1 MAELFANFEINR
13 TPRWPRLARLLAASC
28 VVHLML
34 VAAAIYVPT
43 VRRALHLA
51 SMFSNADYVDED
63 YATSEIRERAQII
76 NPAGKLYY
84 PPGYFSN
91 DKTAPPPAA
100 EVRPR
105 PTPAPPKPRPTPTPT
120 PTPTPEPTP
129 APSVSPSP
137 DASPGVAQKNPTG
150 TEAAEP
156 GAVASGGGE
165 LSEEEQKAKDA
176 KAGREGL
183 DKLAAEN
190 KTKLPPK
197 INAKPFKDL
206 LAKGNAMKLKG
217 DLDLSG
223 AMQVTV
229 EADRREDGTLTNMV
243 LSGSNAS
250 NKALKELAKDLV
262 QALSAS
268 HALAFLEGAS
278 HLRLT
283 LSLDEKKI
291 SATVVTSVD
300 SESRAADMA
309 RVYTAGIIYKRFE
322 KRGVDEGAVWRNTS
336 VSASGKKITVKF
348 EMPRTTAS
356 TLLAK
361 QVPPS

>member
-13 TPRWPRLARLLAASC
+13 TPRWPRLARLLAASF
-28 VVHLML
+28 VVHLIL

-51 SMFSNADYVDED
+51 SMFSNADYVYED

-76 NPAGKLYY
+76 NLAGKLYY
-84 PPGYFSN
+84 PPGYFST
-91 DKTAPPPAA
+91 DKAAPERIA

-120 PTPTPEPTP
+120 PEPTPEPTP

-137 DASPGVAQKNPTG
+137 DASPEVAQKNPTG

-156 GAVASGGGE
+156 GAVASGGD

-176 KAGREGL
+176 KAERDGL
-183 DKLAAEN
+183 DKLAAQN

-223 AMQVTV
+223 AMQITV
-229 EADRREDGTLTNMV
+229 EADRNEDGTLTNMV
-243 LSGSNAS
+243 LSGGNAN

-309 RVYTAGIIYKRFE
+309 RVYTAGIIYKRIE

-336 VSASGKKITVKF
+336 VSASGKKITVNF